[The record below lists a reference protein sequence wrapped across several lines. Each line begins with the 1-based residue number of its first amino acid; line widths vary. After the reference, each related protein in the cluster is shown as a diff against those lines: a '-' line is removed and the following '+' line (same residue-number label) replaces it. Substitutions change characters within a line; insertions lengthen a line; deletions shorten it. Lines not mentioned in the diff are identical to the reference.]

1 MTNAIN
7 KNGYDLA
14 FVTDLFN
21 SLSPEIQEEAYRLA
35 ENFAQ
40 KAKETRE

>member
-14 FVTDLFN
+14 FAADLFN
-21 SLSPEIQEEAYRLA
+21 SLSPEMQEKAYRLA
-35 ENFAQ
+35 EKLAQ
-40 KAKETRE
+40 KAKEARE